1 VQVPTPPQAG
11 GGPSSPRS
19 QGVIRS
25 RVSSGVSDRSENTQ
39 NEFAKLM
46 AQSNAEAMARNAAIV
61 MANSRKRQARVAEG
75 NVAPSEVSSAAA
87 PLPPPTS
94 AHRNGARVTH
104 VTNIK
109 IAGEI
114 LRQGED
120 FVYDLNLDEG
130 HTREEL
136 DEMGLGLFVPNEFL
150 DVFHSIVDVPHLAI
164 DIEVEPDEEVSV
176 ASVCFRN
183 CCTISNS
190 LSDVVGETVPG
201 VFGTVE
207 RWREDGCWRS
217 SWTGFGGL
225 GRWHY

>member
-1 VQVPTPPQAG
+1 MQVPTPPQAG
-11 GGPSSPRS
+11 GGSSTPRS

-39 NEFAKLM
+39 NEFAELM
-46 AQSNAEAMARNAAIV
+46 AKAKAEATAMA

-94 AHRNGARVTH
+94 AYRNGARFTH
-104 VTNIK
+104 ILETP

-114 LRQGED
+114 LRQGGD

-136 DEMGLGLFVPNEFL
+136 DDMGLGEFVTADEDC
-150 DVFHSIVDVPHLAI
+150 DVLQTIMDVPHLAI

-176 ASVCFRN
+176 ASV
-183 CCTISNS
+183 
-190 LSDVVGETVPG
+190 
-201 VFGTVE
+201 
-207 RWREDGCWRS
+207 
-217 SWTGFGGL
+217 
-225 GRWHY
+225 